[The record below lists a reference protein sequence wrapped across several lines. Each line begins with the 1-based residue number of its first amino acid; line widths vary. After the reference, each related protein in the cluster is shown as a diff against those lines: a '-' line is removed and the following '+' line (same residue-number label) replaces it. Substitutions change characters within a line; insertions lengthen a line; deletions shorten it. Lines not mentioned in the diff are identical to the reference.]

1 MELLVGTSG
10 FSYPEWRGIF
20 YPEGLAA
27 DDMLKSYAERL
38 PTVEI
43 NNTFYRMPQPPLLE
57 GWNNKVEGS
66 FCFALKVPRSIT
78 HIARLKD
85 AGDGVAYFMKVAAT
99 LGDRLGP
106 MLFQLPPLYKKD
118 AGVLREFLTLLPA
131 GTKAAFEFRHPS
143 WFDDE
148 TATIL
153 SDKQAALVAGD
164 PDDGEPLPLTATAP
178 FGYLRLRAP
187 SYDVAGLAVWHDRIA
202 AQPWQQAFVYLK
214 HEVFGPLYAQGLV
227 AISRGETP
235 RRAPPPPP
243 PPPGAG
249 PPPQK
254 KPPRQPTRSPSP
266 RQRACGQPRKTR
278 RHEDTK
284 TRRRRNRGWAA
295 HPENPSRLRV
305 FASSRYLGRPVAMR
319 PWPGTDPAAGEGRTK
334 REGPNR

>member
-10 FSYPEWRGIF
+10 FSYPEWRGTF

-57 GWNNKVEGS
+57 GWNKKVVS
-66 FCFALKVPRSIT
+66 TFCFALKAPRSIT
-78 HIARLKD
+78 HISRLKD
-85 AGDGVAYFMKVAAT
+85 AGDGVGYFMKVAAT

-106 MLFQLPPLYKKD
+106 ILFQLPPFFKKD

-148 TATIL
+148 TATLL

-164 PDDGEPLPLTATAP
+164 PDDEGEPLPLTATAP

-187 SYDVAGLAVWHDRIA
+187 SYDVAGLASWFERIA

-227 AISRGETP
+227 ALSRGETP
-235 RRAPPPPP
+235 VLPTAPIPPPLARAPRKP
-243 PPPGAG
+243 
-249 PPPQK
+249 K
-254 KPPRQPTRSPSP
+254 KSAAPTDAPAKPKAPRA
-266 RQRACGQPRKTR
+266 RAPEKN
-278 RHEDTK
+278 TK
-284 TRRRRNRGWAA
+284 TRRR
-295 HPENPSRLRV
+295 
-305 FASSRYLGRPVAMR
+305 
-319 PWPGTDPAAGEGRTK
+319 EGATK
-334 REGPNR
+334 K